1 MIETDKYKI
10 YNRNNKLYLLLKD
23 KGISVPIDTL
33 LMSLVDTFYEVVTE
47 TEIASIYE
55 YQD

>member
-10 YNRNNKLYLLLKD
+10 YNKNNKLYLLIKD
-23 KGISVPIDTL
+23 KDISVSIDTFL
-33 LMSLVDTFYEVVTE
+33 LSLVDTFCEVVTE
-47 TEIASIYE
+47 TEIASIYD